1 MQMVIA
7 LILLAVY
14 TALVVVSGRL
24 HRIRLG
30 KGGYIP
36 LMLALQV
43 AAFVLGALSPLLWA
57 AVGLGLLIFAGM
69 DLAVE
74 LRRRNEQLERVG
86 APTGPRGW
94 RTDHAAP

>member
-1 MQMVIA
+1 MVIA
-7 LILLAVY
+7 LALLAVY
-14 TALVVVSGRL
+14 VVLVVVSGRL

-57 AVGLGLLIFAGM
+57 AVGLGLLIYSAM

-74 LRRRNEQLERVG
+74 LRRRNEALARIG
-86 APTGPRGW
+86 APTGPKGW